1 MGNTLPAA
9 LSPAEKVAI
18 GAGQFKSLLAPL
30 LASSKSNRLQLLQQP
45 AQGQS
50 MQMFT
55 HTTVNKCPKVKI
67 LTYNIWFEEVVPERL
82 DSVLAI
88 IEEADAD
95 FVCLQE
101 MTHPIHDYFLQKSA
115 YV

>member
-1 MGNTLPAA
+1 
-9 LSPAEKVAI
+9 
-18 GAGQFKSLLAPL
+18 
-30 LASSKSNRLQLLQQP
+30 
-45 AQGQS
+45 
-50 MQMFT
+50 MQMFN
-55 HTTVNKCPKVKI
+55 HTTADKCPKVKI

-88 IEEADAD
+88 IEETDAD